1 MPNIH
6 DHEDSRHDRHRHQH
20 GHVHGHGHDHSHA
33 PKSFGTAFG
42 LGIAL
47 NITFVAVE
55 AAYGVIGN
63 SMALL
68 ADAGHN
74 LGDVLGLAVAWAAA
88 VLSQR
93 RPTTRYTYGFRS
105 SSIMAALVNAVVL
118 LVAMGAIILE
128 AARRLA
134 APEPVA
140 GQDVIIVAAIGILIN
155 TITAWLFA
163 SGRKGDINIKA
174 AFLHMAA
181 DAAVSLGVVLAGVV
195 ILLTGWLWLDPAVSL
210 VIAVIIVWGTWGL
223 LRDSVNMSLA
233 AVPAGIEPE
242 AVRGFLESQPGVSHV
257 HDLHIWP
264 MSTTETALT
273 CHVVLPGGH
282 PGDEFT
288 RRVSSELQRRFG
300 IQHATTQIETSEE
313 VTCALAPEH
322 VV

>member
-1 MPNIH
+1 MLHSRNH
-6 DHEDSRHDRHRHQH
+6 DHH
-20 GHVHGHGHDHSHA
+20 HGHGHGGHAHGHA
-33 PKSFGTAFG
+33 PRSFGSAFA

-47 NITFVAVE
+47 NTGFVAVE
-55 AAYGVIGN
+55 AAFGVLGH

-74 LGDVLGLAVAWAAA
+74 LGDVLGLAVAWGAA

-93 RPTTRYTYGFRS
+93 RPTARYTYGLRS
-105 SSIMAALVNAVVL
+105 SSILAALVNAVVL
-118 LVAMGAIILE
+118 LVAMGAILLE

-140 GQDVIIVAAIGILIN
+140 GKAVIIVAAIGILIN
-155 TITAWLFA
+155 GATAWLFA
-163 SGRKGDINIKA
+163 SGRKGDINIKG

-181 DAAVSLGVVLAGVV
+181 DAAISLGVVLAGIA
-195 ILLTGWLWLDPAVSL
+195 ILVTGWLRLDPAVSL
-210 VIAVIIVWGTWGL
+210 VIAATIVWGTWGL

-233 AVPAGIEPE
+233 AVPPGIEPAE
-242 AVRGFLESQPGVSHV
+242 VHEFFERLPGVSHV
-257 HDLHIWP
+257 HDLHIWA

-273 CHVVLPGGH
+273 CHLVMPSGH
-282 PGDEFT
+282 PGDEFVL
-288 RRVSSELQRRFG
+288 RIMSELRNRFG
-300 IQHATTQIETSEE
+300 IRHATVQIETSEE

>member
-1 MPNIH
+1 MPHSH
-6 DHEDSRHDRHRHQH
+6 DHAHDH
-20 GHVHGHGHDHSHA
+20 GHSGHQGHSHTHL
-33 PKSFGTAFG
+33 PRSFGSAFAF
-42 LGIAL
+42 GIAL

-55 AAYGVIGN
+55 AAYGIIAN

-74 LGDVLGLAVAWAAA
+74 LGDVLGLAVAWGAAM
-88 VLSQR
+88 LSQR
-93 RPTTRYTYGFRS
+93 RPTARYTYGLRS
-105 SSIMAALVNAVVL
+105 SSIMAALINAVVL
-118 LVAMGAIILE
+118 LVAMGAIVLE
-128 AARRLA
+128 AARRLGA
-134 APEPVA
+134 AEPVA

-155 TITAWLFA
+155 GATAWLFA
-163 SGRKGDINIKA
+163 SGRKGDINIKG

-181 DAAVSLGVVLAGVV
+181 DAAVSLGVVIAGIIILA
-195 ILLTGWLWLDPAVSL
+195 TGWLWLDPAASL
-210 VIAVIIVWGTWGL
+210 LIAAIIVWGTWGL

-233 AVPAGIEPE
+233 AVPPGIEAAE
-242 AVRGFLESQPGVSHV
+242 VRSFLESQPGVSHV

-273 CHVVLPGGH
+273 CHLVLPGGH

-288 RRVSSELQRRFG
+288 RRVASELQDRFG
-300 IQHATTQIETSEE
+300 IQHATVQIETSEQ